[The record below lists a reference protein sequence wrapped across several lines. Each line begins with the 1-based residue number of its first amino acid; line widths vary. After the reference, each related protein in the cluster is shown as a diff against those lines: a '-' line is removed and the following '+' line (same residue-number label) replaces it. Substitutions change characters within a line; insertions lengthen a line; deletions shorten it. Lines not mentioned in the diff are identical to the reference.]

1 MSSIQKLKV
10 SKEEIKSKLE
20 LMDNN
25 SFKKLTTEEYLRRLF
40 TVDLDLKMQEDKND
54 ELRIGNPILRILKE
68 STGTYYFKIVNKTNL
83 AKVND
88 YVKGKRVLGNGV
100 AICGKRPDKDLTSA
114 YYSITIDLDWVSKN
128 KLKNLLKF
136 IEENNLLVNF
146 ITVSG
151 TGLHITF
158 LIEEVNKKQADL
170 LHEIK
175 ERITD
180 FLWDTQDNNGEPLFV
195 EPYIFGTNETNKKQF
210 QGINQG
216 FAMPGSNFKSAF
228 NMPEEYKV
236 STYLINEK
244 RISLD
249 DLQKNIKQADKQGVY
264 GEIVSENNDERVVQ
278 YVKTEDYK
286 KHTDRNHHHDM
297 ARHLISN
304 LIRYGKDLENG
315 KIIPIGKRRKTTEAI
330 AGMFKSVGVGEKRT
344 TEIIESFANDYYVNN
359 DLTRLYTNKELRQS
373 VKDVYSN
380 KIKTKWLSLNQIEQ
394 RTGIHIVKKREKRK
408 FRNHTDYLSS
418 ISCQYKNEE
427 YIPGVVKTY
436 NNLLAIKKL
445 SITTPK
451 ILTDDKYS
459 LREKI
464 NILDSNNINI
474 SKSTLRKYLK
484 IINDNK
490 EFAKYCKLAQ
500 ANKKLISRLDNQ
512 AIKEINYFQNERRFI
527 LYKHS
532 VWEGKL
538 LLSIDTNDLLSNF
551 NFKGKSNLSEE
562 NLFVDKDFMEEM
574 INLLRLIK
582 EEQRIPYQL
591 EEVFNA
597 KYYLEEELKDLEKAI
612 KLLEEEAQKHSEK
625 EELKEELIERYEA
638 TLQTLED
645 YKTCVYELSLDLKRK
660 TELWNRY
667 YKVYKTAV
675 RENRLTVDETLIKEF
690 NDLMSK
696 VNKKARGFKK
706 LESKPLFNYGLITKK
721 IKELNKELRTFTYKD
736 VKNID
741 QTKNL
746 IDNFSTYFSNKE
758 TEISLFYTKG
768 LSSKKEKVVFLSSLL
783 ISVQKQYDLTNEFR
797 IRKSVEM
804 KRGNYLWEKVL
815 FLNEIRVL
823 LIKTL
828 KQIVSYDKKTNYKEY
843 ETIDEYIKALLDKKR
858 IPIEERTNLLSN
870 LITT

>member
-1 MSSIQKLKV
+1 MSQSKKLKV
-10 SKEEIKSKLE
+10 SKEEIVKKLE
-20 LMDNN
+20 LMDNR
-25 SFKKLTTEEYLRRLF
+25 SFKKITTEEYLRRLF
-40 TVDLDLKMQEDKND
+40 TVDFDLKIQQDAND
-54 ELRIGNPILRILKE
+54 TLRIGNPILRILKE
-68 STGTYYFKIVNKTNL
+68 STGLYYFKIVNKANL
-83 AKVND
+83 EKVND

-100 AICGKRPDKDLTSA
+100 AICGKRPDKDLTTA
-114 YYSITIDLDWVSKN
+114 YYSITIDLDWVSER
-128 KLKNLLKF
+128 KLQNLLEYIK
-136 IEENNLLVNF
+136 ENNLLVNF

-158 LIEEVNKKQADL
+158 LIEEVNKKQAEL
-170 LHEIK
+170 LNKIK
-175 ERITD
+175 EKITN
-180 FLWDTQDNNGEPLFV
+180 FLWETKDNNGEPLFV
-195 EPYIFGTNETNKKQF
+195 EPYIFGTNEKNKIQY
-210 QGINQG
+210 QSINQG

-228 NMPEEYKV
+228 EMPEEYKV

-244 RISLD
+244 RISLN
-249 DLQKNIKQADKQGVY
+249 DLQKNIKQVDKQCVY

-278 YVKTEDYK
+278 YVKTEEYE
-286 KHTDRNHHHDM
+286 KHTDRNHHQAM
-297 ARHLISN
+297 AKNLISN
-304 LIRYGKDLENG
+304 LIKYGKNLENG

-373 VKDVYSN
+373 VKDVYLN

-408 FRNHTDYLSS
+408 FKNHTDYLSS

-500 ANKKLISRLDNQ
+500 ENKKLISRLDDK
-512 AIKEINYFQNERRFI
+512 AIKEINYFQNQRRFI
-527 LYKHS
+527 LFKHS
-532 VWEGKL
+532 VWVGKL
-538 LLSIDTNDLLSNF
+538 LVSINTNDLLSCF
-551 NFKGKSNLSEE
+551 NFEGKDYINEKDF
-562 NLFVDKDFMEEM
+562 FVDKTFMED
-574 INLLRLIK
+574 IIKLLRLIK

-591 EEVFNA
+591 EEVFNTE
-597 KYYLEEELKDLEKAI
+597 YYLKEELKDLEQAI
-612 KLLEEEAQKHSEK
+612 KLLEEKQKHSE
-625 EELKEELIERYEA
+625 KEELIERYEA

-645 YKTCVYELSLDLKRK
+645 YKDCVYELSLDLKRK
-660 TELWNRY
+660 TELWNSY

-675 RENRLTVDETLIKEF
+675 RENRLAVDETLIKEF
-690 NDLMSK
+690 NELMSK

-721 IKELNKELRTFTYKD
+721 IKELNKELRTFTYNNVMNID
-736 VKNID
+736 RTKNI
-741 QTKNL
+741 

-758 TEISLFYTKG
+758 TEISLYTQG

-783 ISVQKQYDLTNEFR
+783 ISVLKQYDLTDEFR
-797 IRKSVEM
+797 IRNSVEM

-823 LIKTL
+823 LIKTV

-843 ETIDEYIKALLDKKR
+843 ETIDKYIKALLDKKR
-858 IPIEERTNLLSN
+858 ISIGERTNLLSN